1 MCLSVWVCHVWVD
14 AQQGKN
20 KMWDLLEQNS
30 ATELWWWLPSL
41 LSEIE
46 QSETALLSSL
56 ELMDSGLTAWETA
69 WYQPRHSACWL
80 LCSFVCC
87 GIPRSG
93 IRTCRCQSSC
103 LGNLFLQL
111 NCLAQPWCERRNLVL
126 PHLVVLYFIDTH
138 GKPLCFWSEWRW
150 WRSGCGGGWQ
160 MGGGTGEKEEMV
172 IDM

>member
-111 NCLAQPWCERRNLVL
+111 NCLAQPWCGRRNLVL